1 MDILGASGSEAFS
14 IFCYCEVYENP
25 FYGVFMFSSCGII
38 YISVG
43 VLMNNNTIFDDVF
56 RTMVEKMTY
65 LLVPLINEV
74 FHTSYPK
81 DVKIVHLRNEHQLE
95 DGELITDARLLIG
108 DKVYHIECQST
119 DDTTM
124 AIRMFEYDFAIA
136 LESRRRVGRKFYVEF
151 PRSCVIYLR
160 STKNTPDVEEVE
172 LLLPDGQVCVYRVPT
187 VKVERYTT
195 DSIFEKNLLMLLP
208 FYVMRYEESAH
219 IIGEDSEKLR
229 RLLNEYETIRM
240 NLEKELSMSGRSDLY
255 TDLNRLIVRISDYI
269 FRKEEKIKKGVDEVM
284 GGKVLQLESER
295 LLELGEAR
303 GKIIGKVEGKAEGE
317 AIGEARVR
325 MLINRLIAD
334 GRMDEIG
341 RIIDSAEACR
351 ELYKEYG
358 L

>member
-1 MDILGASGSEAFS
+1 
-14 IFCYCEVYENP
+14 
-25 FYGVFMFSSCGII
+25 
-38 YISVG
+38 
-43 VLMNNNTIFDDVF
+43 MNNNTIFDDVF

-74 FHTSYPK
+74 FHTSYLE

-119 DDTTM
+119 DDATM
-124 AIRMFEYDFAIA
+124 AIRMFEYDLAIA
-136 LESRRRVGRKFYVEF
+136 LESRRRVGRRFFVEF

-160 STKNTPDVEEVE
+160 TTKNTPDVEEVE
-172 LLLPDGQVCVYRVPT
+172 LKLPDGQVCVYRVPT
-187 VKVERYTT
+187 VKVERYTK

-219 IIGEDSEKLR
+219 TIGENTEKLQE
-229 RLLNEYETIRM
+229 LLSEYEDIRV
-240 NLEKELSMSGRSDLY
+240 NLEKELSMAGRSELY

-269 FRKEEKIKKGVDEVM
+269 FQKEEKIRKGVDEVM
-284 GGKVLQLESER
+284 GGRVLQLESER

-303 GKIIGKVEGKAEGE
+303 GKIIGKAEGKAEGE
-317 AIGEARVR
+317 AIGEARMR

-341 RIIDSAEACR
+341 KIIDSAEACR
-351 ELYKEYG
+351 KLYKEYG

>member
-1 MDILGASGSEAFS
+1 
-14 IFCYCEVYENP
+14 
-25 FYGVFMFSSCGII
+25 
-38 YISVG
+38 
-43 VLMNNNTIFDDVF
+43 MNNNTIFDDVF

-74 FHTSYPK
+74 FHTSYPE

-119 DDTTM
+119 DDATM
-124 AIRMFEYDFAIA
+124 AIRMFEYDLAIA
-136 LESRRRVGRKFYVEF
+136 LESRRRVGRRFFVEF

-160 STKNTPDVEEVE
+160 TTKNTPDVEEVE
-172 LLLPDGQVCVYRVPT
+172 LKLPDGQVCVYRVPT
-187 VKVERYTT
+187 VKVERYTK

-219 IIGEDSEKLR
+219 TIGENTEKLQE
-229 RLLNEYETIRM
+229 LLSEYEDIRV
-240 NLEKELSMSGRSDLY
+240 NLEKELSMAGRSELY

-269 FRKEEKIKKGVDEVM
+269 FRKEEKIRKGVDEVM

-303 GKIIGKVEGKAEGE
+303 GKIIGQAEGKAEGKAEGE
-317 AIGEARVR
+317 AIGEARMR

-341 RIIDSAEACR
+341 KIIDSAEACR
-351 ELYKEYG
+351 KLYKEYG

>member
-1 MDILGASGSEAFS
+1 
-14 IFCYCEVYENP
+14 
-25 FYGVFMFSSCGII
+25 
-38 YISVG
+38 
-43 VLMNNNTIFDDVF
+43 MNNNTIFDDVF

-74 FHTSYPK
+74 FHTSYPE

-119 DDTTM
+119 DDATM
-124 AIRMFEYDFAIA
+124 AIRMFEYDLAIA
-136 LESRRRVGRKFYVEF
+136 LESRRRVGRRFFVEF

-160 STKNTPDVEEVE
+160 TTKNTPDVEEVE
-172 LLLPDGQVCVYRVPT
+172 LKLPDGQVCVYRVPT
-187 VKVERYTT
+187 VKVERYTK

-219 IIGEDSEKLR
+219 TIGENTEKLQE
-229 RLLNEYETIRM
+229 LLSEYEDIRV
-240 NLEKELSMSGRSDLY
+240 NLEKELSMAGRSELY

-269 FRKEEKIKKGVDEVM
+269 FRKEEKIRKGVDEVM

-303 GKIIGKVEGKAEGE
+303 GKIIGKAEGKAEGE
-317 AIGEARVR
+317 AIGEARMR

-341 RIIDSAEACR
+341 KIIDSAEACR
-351 ELYKEYG
+351 KLYKEYG